1 MKINKKEKSELL
13 TTFSRLELCMSY
25 KETKQIKN
33 NLAKLAILNSE
44 SYGIPLPTFTLV
56 AMDNFDHPDAN
67 SLARISAA
75 HDTAMILFQINP
87 IQI

>member
-1 MKINKKEKSELL
+1 
-13 TTFSRLELCMSY
+13 MSY

-56 AMDNFDHPDAN
+56 ATNNFDHPDAN